1 MCKNHTVP
9 NPTNSLCTAVNVSA
23 SGGLRTLRPPIDPHF
38 TSPLLQN
45 PGGATGACC
54 GAVSV
59 CCRCSV
65 YKSSGSVEATVLCS
79 VKSEASHISGR
90 SRALCSSPAPSSPP
104 SVTTSL
110 LDKHGRPHTADPP
123 GKMNEKFKSESM
135 QKKSNFLCLCY
146 ILKAI
151 RAGRCRERRYADHT
165 YSDILQNAPFR
176 SQIFKIFFAFGG
188 KGALTP

>member
-1 MCKNHTVP
+1 MRKSYRTKPYKFLMHCSK
-9 NPTNSLCTAVNVSA
+9 CVSFWGT
-23 SGGLRTLRPPIDPHF
+23 SYSRPPIDPHF

-59 CCRCSV
+59 GCRCSV

-135 QKKSNFLCLCY
+135 QKS
-146 ILKAI
+146 AI
-151 RAGRCRERRYADHT
+151 FYV
-165 YSDILQNAPFR
+165 YV
-176 SQIFKIFFAFGG
+176 IF
-188 KGALTP
+188 